1 MRSALIHRC
10 RHSTLLPLFR
20 CVSNRRFI
28 NISGQPLDL
37 EASPCRRVKS
47 DHKARHPR
55 ETPIRRVNV
64 IPLPTP
70 YAVGERLPRVAKL
83 SVRLPPTVNIPGPA
97 PDLMEHL
104 PRVTRH
110 IVTQRFKIYIPGSP
124 PPTKVI
130 GATDVRKIVLGPT
143 IKRSF
148 IRRTF
153 HPLDKRSNLI
163 ENEDTV
169 VRLVRSTQED
179 PFPEHQEARG
189 PEIPLRNQAHLGPRP
204 VSRYLSIAEHII
216 DRPEV
221 KTTYVDTHCCL
232 STTLRILKDV
242 GTLVH

>member
-1 MRSALIHRC
+1 M
-10 RHSTLLPLFR
+10 
-20 CVSNRRFI
+20 
-28 NISGQPLDL
+28 
-37 EASPCRRVKS
+37 
-47 DHKARHPR
+47 PR
-55 ETPIRRVNV
+55 TD
-64 IPLPTP
+64 
-70 YAVGERLPRVAKL
+70 KL
-83 SVRLPPTVNIPGPA
+83 SVRLPSTPGPD
-97 PDLMEHL
+97 PDLVEHL

-110 IVTQRFKIYIPGSP
+110 IVTQQFKIYIPGSP
-124 PPTKVI
+124 PPVKVI
-130 GATDVRKIVLGPT
+130 GAAEATDVRKIVLGPT

-153 HPLDKRSNLI
+153 HPLDKRSNLT

-179 PFPEHQEARG
+179 PFPDHQEAKG
-189 PEIPLRNQAHLGPRP
+189 LEIPSPDQAHSGPRP